1 MADEMAQKAAEAMGG
16 EELGEAVKDMDRQ
29 VAQLLALRKRLGR
42 HIDRVNEAYAAM
54 HRMTMGDVKAA
65 AALLRDLGQA
75 LQTHDALQ
83 SPALDPIDNEPFS
96 GNESEP
102 ALLEVDE
109 AAIAAVAT
117 GARDIPPHKAA
128 GFVDAYKSAV
138 QLYNGGLAAA
148 RRLKADFEQ
157 ERAALLSFREVLDT
171 VVHARRTR
179 LAGLKREAQRASTG
193 AQTADRAMEAP
204 ASLLTDHERIL
215 KGACADT
222 MHVHDYFTEQR
233 AHLLSD
239 VEAGVVSAGTGATG
253 AAGSASA
260 A

>member
-1 MADEMAQKAAEAMGG
+1 MAQKATEAMGG
-16 EELGEAVKDMDRQ
+16 DELGEAAEDMERQ
-29 VAQLLALRKRLGR
+29 VTQLLALRKRLGR

-65 AALLRDLGQA
+65 AALLRDLGQV

-83 SPALDPIDNEPFS
+83 SPSLDPIDNEPVS
-96 GNESEP
+96 ANGSEP

-109 AAIAAVAT
+109 AAVASAAAGT
-117 GARDIPPHKAA
+117 GDIPAHKAA

-138 QLYNGGLAAA
+138 QLYNGGLSAA
-148 RRLKADFEQ
+148 RTLKADFEQ

-179 LAGLKREAQRASTG
+179 LAGLEHEAQRAAAG
-193 AQTADRAMEAP
+193 AKAADRAMEAP
-204 ASLLTDHERIL
+204 ASLLADHERIL

-239 VEAGVVSAGTGATG
+239 VEAGVVSAGTGGTG
-253 AAGSASA
+253 AAGSV
-260 A
+260 